1 MKHKLLSILALAGM
15 FVSTSAMAQ
24 SWTEPEAVEPAMGEA
39 TTPADGGVYFLYNEA
54 TNLYVG
60 AGNNWGTHVV
70 ATTVSDAFPA
80 VFWDQAIA
88 LSGTGDAMGNGQALP
103 ITLTKLENGNWNIL
117 HLGTNRGDRFLTS
130 EDGNSWIDGGASRSI
145 DFIITATTGGY
156 TIQPS
161 NTVEAATYFGVDEG
175 ETTHED
181 YEAVVLNVMTN
192 IPAGERA
199 VWQFLSTNYDAWLVY
214 NARVK
219 LFELY
224 QEIQGSGYTVDC
236 SAAKTV
242 YDNANATLEQIE
254 TATTDLRR
262 LYNKTKFQ
270 DIFKG
275 ASEDNPI
282 DVTQDCL
289 VNPDFELLN
298 ISGWTTNYVS
308 GQQAYNIGY
317 QGANYSNGDIR
328 ISHFIEA
335 WKNDVSPWTIGD
347 GYLQQTVYDMP
358 QGKYVLEADAISVY
372 QWANHDA
379 DGGIGKN
386 PAEGVYLFIQAGEY
400 EAKQALA
407 TANNTPEHFSVT
419 FINDGSEV
427 LTFGLKTINATA
439 NWIAADNFRI
449 WYYGETT
456 DSPELATLKEE
467 LKKAQEIAEESDE
480 NNIQSTDNIN
490 YSAEARSALASAI
503 SQAESAISGDAAAQT
518 AATKA
523 LQDAIKAIDDSKKVY
538 AQFKTIYEEGNNTLQ
553 QLMDAGQ
560 WSDLQTD
567 IDNFLIDDLEA
578 NFNAGSLTAADLA
591 SYQNK
596 ISEMV
601 REYISDPSKIQEG
614 DVLTFLLVN
623 PNFTTGTTTDPTGWT
638 INSGSMT
645 ELSLATQNIE
655 TYHKAFDLSQT
666 IPNMPAGVY
675 DITLQGFAR
684 HDEGGPTDKTWLYG
698 GITEAQLISLND
710 DEEQMRADPIYFD
723 GSTEHPYLH
732 DGNYDL
738 FDNDHNMYKANGM
751 GGSHYWFKEINP
763 NTQEPYY
770 TNHIE
775 VVLAED
781 GDLTIGIHCESTTD
795 WVIFSNF
802 GITYAGQNMAIYYK
816 MIKDKQDVLKLLTEE
831 QGIAVAED
839 VAKVAQEKVNFN
851 ANTVETPDEA
861 LAVIKEIEEV
871 IAQVNECVAIYDE
884 VASTWEYLDALANSP
899 EVPSVS
905 DEYITL
911 MSNVEANKDNGY
923 KSIQAMREDQAKLA
937 AGWAAAVTQDLE
949 AGDDASFAI
958 LNPHYTS
965 FDGSASSDLFWTSTS
980 WHGTDFFAC
989 EFFNWRN
996 GDDPSVT
1003 EGNNLQFSHYQELN
1017 GIKPGYYTVSVQ
1029 GFYRYGDYNP
1039 NTNFGTPGAGN
1050 AHADGTEVINAF
1062 LFVQSADGGNSVPL
1076 CSIFDGA
1083 QGSTL
1088 GIGSEVEAE
1097 GQSGLYIPDNME
1109 AASAYFDQEFYT
1121 NTINV
1126 NVGEDGKLTIGIN
1139 KSEAIDS
1146 DWVIFTDWRLQY
1158 LGTEAPDA
1166 VQDLNAKTTGNA
1178 VIYGIDGR
1186 QQSQLRRGINI
1197 VRQNGSVNKVLVK

>member
-24 SWTEPEAVEPAMGEA
+24 SWTEPVAVEPAMGEA

-88 LSGTGDAMGNGQALP
+88 LSGAGDAMGNGQALP
-103 ITLTKLENGNWNIL
+103 ITIKKLENGNWNIL

-156 TIQPS
+156 TIQAS
-161 NTVEAATYFGVDEG
+161 NTVEAGTYFGVDEG

-181 YEAVVLNVMTN
+181 YEAVVLNVMNN

-199 VWQFLSTNYDAWLVY
+199 VWQFLSTNYEDWLVY

-242 YDNANATLEQIE
+242 YENANATLEQVE
-254 TATTDLRR
+254 TATTELRR

-270 DIFKG
+270 DVFKG

-282 DVTQDCL
+282 DVTEHCL
-289 VNPDFELLN
+289 TNPDFE
-298 ISGWTTNYVS
+298 ISTSNGQMPPGWTITITGQNC
-308 GQQAYNIGY
+308 GQQNRTDTNSSTGLKIT
-317 QGANYSNGDIR
+317 N
-328 ISHFIEA
+328 FIEA
-335 WKNDVSPWTIGD
+335 WHPESLGNGVIA
-347 GYLQQTVYDMP
+347 QTVYDLPM
-358 QGKYVLEADAISVY
+358 GKYVLECDAS
-372 QWANHDA
+372 ACHDPENG
-379 DGGIGKN
+379 DGSDIV
-386 PAEGVYLFIQAGEY
+386 GVNLFIEAG
-400 EAKQALA
+400 
-407 TANNTPEHFSVT
+407 ANKVTERVGTRRLGIEHFAVT
-419 FINDGSEV
+419 FINGDSDV
-427 LTFGLKTINATA
+427 LTFGLEANETNA
-439 NWIAADNFRI
+439 NWLSADNFKI
-449 WYYGETT
+449 TYYGETT
-456 DSPELATLKEE
+456 ESIELATLKEE

-518 AATKA
+518 AATDALKA
-523 LQDAIKAIDDSKKVY
+523 AIEAINASKKVY

-578 NFNAGSLTAADLA
+578 NFNAGSLTAEDLT
-591 SYQNK
+591 SYENK

-684 HDEGGPTDKTWLYG
+684 HDGSDTDKTWLYG
-698 GITEAQLISLND
+698 GITTAQLISLND
-710 DEEQMRADPIYFD
+710 DEEQGRDEPIYYN
-723 GSTEHPYLH
+723 GSEEHPYLH
-732 DGNYDL
+732 DGNYDT
-738 FDNDHNMYKANGM
+738 NINSTGGWYTANGM

-816 MIKDKQDVLKLLTEE
+816 MIKDKQDELKLLTEE

-1097 GQSGLYIPDNME
+1097 GQSGLYIPNNME

-1146 DWVIFTDWRLQY
+1146 DWVIFTGWKLKY
-1158 LGTEAPDA
+1158 LGTEEAPDA